1 MKGNTVNETKK
12 ARLFKLL
19 GQRWMTHIDAL
30 DLCGIATISQ
40 RVSEWRADGH
50 TIIARWV
57 KSSTGSRF
65 KSYRLLKP
73 TKWTA

>member
-19 GQRWMTHIDAL
+19 GKRWMTHIDAL

-40 RVSEWRADGH
+40 RVSEWRADGY
-50 TIIARWV
+50 TIVDKWV
-57 KSSTGSRF
+57 QSSGARF
-65 KSYRLLKP
+65 KAYRLVKP
-73 TKWTA
+73 TRWTA

>member
-1 MKGNTVNETKK
+1 MEKSTVNETKN

-19 GQRWMTHIDAL
+19 GKRWMTHIDAL

-50 TIIARWV
+50 TIVDRWV
-57 KSSTGSRF
+57 QSSGARF
-65 KSYRLLKP
+65 KAYRLVKP
-73 TKWTA
+73 TRWTA

>member
-1 MKGNTVNETKK
+1 MEKSTVNDTKK

-19 GQRWMTHIDAL
+19 GKRWMTHIDAL

-50 TIIARWV
+50 TIVDKWV
-57 KSSTGSRF
+57 QSSGARF
-65 KSYRLLKP
+65 KAYKRVSGK
-73 TKWTA
+73 AA

>member
-1 MKGNTVNETKK
+1 MGMHPVNQATKK

-50 TIIARWV
+50 TIIDKWV
-57 KSSTGSRF
+57 QSSGARF
-65 KSYRLLKP
+65 KSYRLVKP